1 MAWGE
6 GFRAETEI
14 ARPGRSTG
22 FGLGVHHVLNELES
36 VQLPHRHRDP
46 LASADTRS
54 GCLSF
59 IESIPEILSQAR
71 QVGMAF
77 AKVDVVLRTNVARML
92 ANQVPN
98 GRRTRQAGIPY
109 SRVLVFDEIV
119 SVHIDFDERIVLVA
133 ITPREDDGKTIS
145 DCPVEPFTVIEQ

>member
-1 MAWGE
+1 
-6 GFRAETEI
+6 
-14 ARPGRSTG
+14 
-22 FGLGVHHVLNELES
+22 
-36 VQLPHRHRDP
+36 
-46 LASADTRS
+46 
-54 GCLSF
+54 
-59 IESIPEILSQAR
+59 
-71 QVGMAF
+71 MAF

-119 SVHIDFDERIVLVA
+119 SLHIDFDERIVLAA
-133 ITPREDDGKTIS
+133 ITPREADGKTIT